1 MGLQDRSR
9 GPIEGYYI
17 ETIDGLLF
25 SVKGLHH
32 PDGLVIA
39 YLRYIPDPN
48 GDRERDSRRYRRVYD
63 LGETYEFL
71 KEHFPQYLNPI
82 ERKDLT
88 LQSVPVE
95 LISRVYSPAERLLE
109 LIEDPASDL
118 EVLTA
123 KFVSALS
130 SESHVRL
137 EEFGVSGSL
146 LIGLDGPNS
155 DVDVVVYGLDAG
167 REAYEAL
174 RRLRESPEWIRPY
187 DSETV
192 MGVVSSRWGD
202 TGIDLEKYIPRE
214 VGKVLHGLVD
224 DREYFVRLVL
234 KPWEYERERGSRPLG
249 RAVLRT
255 TMDESGYSIFTPCTY
270 QVEDCSYVDQGRK
283 PGVTRLVSYRG
294 KFTEQAEEGDLVE
307 ARGTLEEVYYKGRT
321 IYRLML
327 GGRGDYL
334 VPVGMLDR

>member
-1 MGLQDRSR
+1 MRLHDRSI

-32 PDGLVIA
+32 PNGLVIA

-48 GDRERDSRRYRRVYD
+48 GDRERDSCRYRRVYD
-63 LGETYEFL
+63 LEGTYDFL
-71 KEHFPQYLNPI
+71 KEHYPQYLNHI

-109 LIEDPASDL
+109 LIEEPASDL
-118 EVLTA
+118 EVATA
-123 KFVSALS
+123 KFVSTLS
-130 SESHVRL
+130 SESRVRL

-146 LIGLDGPNS
+146 LIGLDRPNS

-167 REAYEAL
+167 RDVYEAL

-192 MGVVSSRWGD
+192 MGVVSNRWGD
-202 TGIDLEKYIPRE
+202 TGIDLEKYISRE

-234 KPWEYERERGSRPLG
+234 KPWEYERERISRPLG
-249 RAVLRT
+249 RAVLRAT
-255 TMDESGYSIFTPCTY
+255 IDESGCSIFTPCIY
-270 QVEDCSYVDQGRK
+270 RVENCSYVDQGRK
-283 PGVTRLVSYRG
+283 PGVIRLVSYRG

-307 ARGTLEEVYYKGRT
+307 ARGTLEEVYYKDRT